1 MHEAEVTC
9 HTGNGT
15 TAIDSRVG
23 KEYWLVILEED
34 ESVIQHQNCTPK
46 FSTEPEANPVT
57 VYWLSDIGRD
67 AADRSGC

>member
-15 TAIDSRVG
+15 TARDSRVG

-34 ESVIQHQNCTPK
+34 ELVIQHSPHQDKQRRIYVCMGNRI
-46 FSTEPEANPVT
+46 E
-57 VYWLSDIGRD
+57 
-67 AADRSGC
+67 

>member
-34 ESVIQHQNCTPK
+34 ESVIQHMSNMRLEKKQEEGGV
-46 FSTEPEANPVT
+46 F
-57 VYWLSDIGRD
+57 
-67 AADRSGC
+67 